1 MITRLI
7 SIALFLC
14 PLILQAQELI
24 DREALS
30 KKAGAEFLQT
40 HFFENGRGM
49 TISPD
54 LSVFFG
60 GLKKQPSLIQD
71 PFIIKK
77 YGFLPGEKQRYV
89 GVFDV
94 KWKDMN
100 LAVLGCTACH
110 SGRAAGITIPGLGNK
125 TIDPYMI
132 GKTLVKAQKVWKHFI
147 AHKLKNDPDYAYV
160 HDKAMIFAE
169 TLSNPDV
176 SNLTRGLVPDSV
188 IKTFF
193 YRDTGTPWGPE
204 IERTQVK
211 VPFLWGFAEKR
222 KVGVFADASLNSEN
236 YAWAFGAELMASDSG
251 EHLRAS
257 LPKLKH
263 VIDNQVANFLPPK
276 YPFEIDQELAE
287 RGKALVQNNCY
298 ECHGN
303 HKRDP
308 EGYPIYE
315 APQLIP
321 HDLVET
327 DPQRLDYG
335 NSVWVDLAEQGSVSD
350 LIKFNRPW
358 FGFGYYAPKLWGV
371 WSRFPYFHNGSVPTL
386 YHVLLPPEER
396 PEVFSME
403 DAGERHRFDTNY
415 VGLTT
420 FRNPAMID
428 SQILKAQRGNR
439 DLYWIGKEE
448 HSNQGHYFDFM
459 KDFDHEDRMA
469 VIEFL
474 KTL

>member
-1 MITRLI
+1 MIKLL
-7 SIALFLC
+7 IALICIYLPHFA
-14 PLILQAQELI
+14 QAQALL
-24 DREALS
+24 DRQALS
-30 KKAGAEFLQT
+30 QKAGEEFLQT

-60 GLKKQPSLIQD
+60 GLTKQPSLLQD
-71 PFIIKK
+71 PIVIKK

-94 KWKDMN
+94 KYKNMN
-100 LAVLGCTACH
+100 LAVLGCTGCH

-125 TIDPYMI
+125 TIDPYTI

-147 AHKLKNDPDYAYV
+147 ADKIANDPDYAYI
-160 HDKAMIFAE
+160 HSKAMIFAE
-169 TLSNPDV
+169 TLANPDV

-236 YAWAFGAELMASDSG
+236 YAWAFGAELMASDSA

-257 LPKLKH
+257 MPKLKH
-263 VIDNQVANFLPPK
+263 VIDNQVAHFLPPK
-276 YPFEIDQELAE
+276 YPFEIDQALALK
-287 RGKALVQNNCY
+287 GQKLVENNCY

-303 HKRDP
+303 HNRDP
-308 EGYPIYE
+308 EGFPIYE
-315 APQLIP
+315 PPQLIP
-321 HDLVET
+321 HDLVKT

-335 NSVWVDLAEQGSVSD
+335 NSLWVDLAEKGSLSD

-371 WSRFPYFHNGSVPTL
+371 WSRFPYLHNASVPTL
-386 YHVLLPPEER
+386 YHLLLPPEDR
-396 PEVFSME
+396 PKVFSME
-403 DAGERHRFDTNY
+403 DAGELYRFDKLY
-415 VGLTT
+415 GGLTT
-420 FRNPAMID
+420 YRNPVMIET
-428 SQILKAQRGNR
+428 QILKAENGDR
-439 DLYWIGKEE
+439 DLYWIEREE

-459 KDFDHEDRMA
+459 ENFGYDDRMA